1 MKENIFLIGF
11 SGTGKTSTGKILA
24 ERLGYDYID
33 TDLQIEANTGQ
44 SVPEIFAQ
52 DGEEK
57 FRQLESEVLEEI
69 CKEDLQ
75 IVATG
80 GGIVLSKENR
90 TLITSSGYVV
100 CLEART
106 ETIYVRLLLDTAS
119 SGPRPLLSGS
129 DPYSR
134 ITNLKNERQPLYAQ
148 ADWTVHTDFLTP
160 EETADQIEKSLN
172 LIRRR
177 GTGARSSV
185 SPETKAR
192 EDALYRPADVMV
204 VAPAEPLKPLQDDSN
219 LLEIKTGEGSYKV
232 VFGAG
237 LIELTGQL
245 LKEYLP
251 DSAKRK
257 VFVISDSVVAEIH
270 GATLQRA
277 LEEAGYRASFQII
290 PSGEQSKTLAQTAI
304 LYDWLANERAERK
317 DIIIALGG
325 GVVGDLGGFVAS
337 SWLRGVPLVHIPT
350 TLLAMVDS
358 SIGGK
363 TGVNLPQGKNLVG
376 AIYPPQLVIS
386 DVGLLHSLPKRERRS
401 GWAEVI
407 KHAIIPGADPGP
419 EGAHY
424 RLYNLENNLPKILAG
439 DTEVTSRILRESVA
453 VKAGVV
459 QLDERE
465 SDLRMTLNYGHTY
478 AHALESGSNYSRLL
492 HGEAVAIGMH
502 GVALLAQK
510 LGYCDAAFVERQK
523 KIILDFGFALTTTFD
538 PEKALSAIGMDK
550 KNESGST
557 RWIIPHGI
565 GRLEIR
571 RDIPPE
577 VVKEIL
583 LELLDQ

>member
-11 SGTGKTSTGKILA
+11 SGTGKTNTGKILA
-24 ERLGYDYID
+24 QRLGYEYID
-33 TDLQIEANTGQ
+33 TDLQIEVNTGR
-44 SVPEIFAQ
+44 SVPDIFAQ

-100 CLEART
+100 CLEARA
-106 ETIYVRLLLDTAS
+106 ETIYVRLLLDTAN
-119 SGPRPLLSGS
+119 SGPRPLLSGN

-134 ITNLKNERQPLYAQ
+134 ISSLKSERQPLYAQ

-160 EETADQIEKSLN
+160 EETADEIEKSLH

-185 SPETKAR
+185 SPEGKAR
-192 EDALYRPADVMV
+192 EDALYSANSEPAIEY
-204 VAPAEPLKPLQDDSN
+204 AKPANSTKVGSN
-219 LLEIKTGEGSYKV
+219 LLEIKTGEGSYEV
-232 VFGAG
+232 VFGSG

-251 DSAKRK
+251 DSARRK
-257 VFVISDSVVAEIH
+257 VFVISDSRVAEIH
-270 GATLQRA
+270 GPTLLRA
-277 LEEAGYRASFQII
+277 LEEAGYRANIQVI
-290 PSGEQSKTLAQTAI
+290 PSGEQSKTLAQVET
-304 LYDWLANERAERK
+304 LYHWLAQERAERK
-317 DIIIALGG
+317 DVIIALGG

-386 DVGLLHSLPKRERRS
+386 DVGLLNSLPARERRS

-419 EGAHY
+419 EGAYY
-424 RLYNLENNLPKILAG
+424 RLYDLENNLPKILAG
-439 DTEVTSRILRESVA
+439 DPEVTSRILRDSVA

-465 SDLRMTLNYGHTY
+465 SELRMTLNYGHTY
-478 AHALESGSNYSRLL
+478 AHALEAGSDYSRLL

-510 LGYCDAAFVERQK
+510 LGYCDEAFVERQK
-523 KIILDFGFALTTTFD
+523 KIILDFGFALTTSFD
-538 PEKALSAIGMDK
+538 QEKALTAIGMDK
-550 KNESGST
+550 KNESGAT
-557 RWIIPHGI
+557 RWIIPRGI
-565 GRLEIR
+565 GLLEIR
-571 RDIPPE
+571 RDIPQE
-577 VVKEIL
+577 VVSETL
-583 LELLDQ
+583 LELLDH